1 MKQSLY
7 NFLSLFHPRYPLALV
22 YMAQQSEYKAG
33 DFLRWFHRTTNFLRV
48 EQRKK
53 LVFTKK
59 AVVFSFILVLA
70 TAGIYS
76 LALWIALI
84 DARLSG
90 YLSAIVILAVT
101 PLLVGYG
108 TAVLLFVWQFIE
120 VPIRSVIISLAKR
133 QLLEHKGL
141 RVGIAGSFGKTS
153 MRETLRAILGEGK
166 KVATPPG
173 SYNTPLGLASF
184 IRNLDGDEDVL
195 VFELG
200 EYYPGDV
207 QKLCHMVRPDI
218 GIVTGVNEAHLEK
231 FKDINRTRATIFELA
246 DGIAG
251 GTLYVNKENEGSR
264 TEPRLETRKKTIFYG
279 RNGVQG
285 VSIEN
290 AETGL
295 TGTSFTLRVSGE
307 AVVCH
312 SRLLGLHHLGPIAV
326 AVHLGLQL
334 GMTLAEIQ
342 KGIADTKPFEHRL
355 EPKIGGDGV
364 ITLDD
369 SYNGNPDGVRAVI
382 AFLSVLKGCKRWY
395 VTPGLVEMGE
405 RTEIV
410 HKEIGHELS
419 RAGIEKV
426 VLVRNSVTP
435 FIEKGLQEGGYRGEV
450 IWFDKALDA
459 FSALPNLTVSGD
471 VVLLQNDWPD
481 QYS

>member
-33 DFLRWFHRTTNFLRV
+33 DFLRWFYRTTDFLRV

-59 AVVFSFILVLA
+59 AIIFSILLVIA
-70 TAGIYS
+70 TA
-76 LALWIALI
+76 LL
-84 DARLSG
+84 
-90 YLSAIVILAVT
+90 YLLAVWTALTGTLWSHYLYAVVIFGGT
-101 PLLVGYG
+101 PFLVGYG
-108 TAVLLFVWQFIE
+108 TGALLFIWQFIE
-120 VPIRSVIISLAKR
+120 WPIRKGIVSLAKK

-141 RVGIAGSFGKTS
+141 RIGIAGSFGKTS
-153 MRETLRAILGEGK
+153 MRETLRAVLGEGK
-166 KVATPPG
+166 KVAMPPG
-173 SYNTPLGLASF
+173 SHNTPLGLASF

-207 QKLCHMVRPDI
+207 RKLCHMVRPDI
-218 GIVTGVNEAHLEK
+218 GIITGVNEAHLEK

-264 TEPRLETRKKTIFYG
+264 TEPQLETRKKTFFYN
-279 RNGVQG
+279 RHGVPG

-307 AVVCH
+307 AVTCH

-334 GMTLAEIQ
+334 GMTPSEIQ
-342 KGIADTKPFEHRL
+342 KGIGETKPFEHRL

-382 AFLSVLKGCKRWY
+382 AFLSVLKGSRRWY

-410 HKEIGHELS
+410 HKEIGHELAS
-419 RAGIEKV
+419 AGIEKV
-426 VLVRNSVTP
+426 VLVRNSVTS
-435 FIEKGLQEGGYRGEV
+435 FIAQGLQEGGYRGDV
-450 IWFDKALDA
+450 VWFDKALDA
-459 FSALPNLTVSGD
+459 FSALPNLTVKGD

-481 QYS
+481 QYA